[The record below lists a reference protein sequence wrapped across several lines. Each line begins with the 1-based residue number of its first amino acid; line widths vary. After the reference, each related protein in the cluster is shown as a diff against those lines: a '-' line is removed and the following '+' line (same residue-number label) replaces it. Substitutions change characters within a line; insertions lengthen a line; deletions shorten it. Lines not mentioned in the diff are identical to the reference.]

1 MKKVII
7 VEIISFL
14 FILLF
19 VYAALM
25 KLRDTE
31 DFVAQMRQSPLLLPF
46 ATWVA
51 WVVPIIELAVAALL
65 VIRRFRLI
73 GLIASF
79 TLMAMFTMYIII
91 IMNFADH
98 VPCSCGGILSEMGW
112 GEHLIFN
119 IGFVLLAI
127 TGTFLLTKPGE
138 EKYSA
143 QRVSIA

>member
-1 MKKVII
+1 MKKVVII
-7 VEIISFL
+7 EIICFL

-19 VYAALM
+19 VYAAVM

-31 DFVAQMRQSPLLLPF
+31 QFVAQLQQSPMLLPF

-51 WVVPIIELAVAALL
+51 WVVPLIELATAALL
-65 VIRRFRLI
+65 IIRRLRLI

-79 TLMAMFTMYIII
+79 TLMAMFTMYVII
-91 IMNFADH
+91 IMNFAKH
-98 VPCSCGGILSEMGW
+98 VPCSCGGILNEMGW

-127 TGTFLLTKPGE
+127 TGIFLLAKSGD
-138 EKYSA
+138 EKHGD
-143 QRVSIA
+143 QRVVVA

>member
-1 MKKVII
+1 MKKTII
-7 VEIISFL
+7 VEIICFL

-19 VYAALM
+19 VYAALV

-31 DFVAQMRQSPLLLPF
+31 LFVSQLQQSPMLLPF

-51 WVVPIIELAVAALL
+51 WVVPLTELAVAGLL
-65 VIRRFRLI
+65 VVRRFRLI

-79 TLMAMFTMYIII
+79 TLMAMFTVYIII
-91 IMNFADH
+91 IMNFAAH

-112 GEHLIFN
+112 KEHLFFN

-127 TGTFLLTKPGE
+127 VGTFLLAKPA
-138 EKYSA
+138 EKKQSD
-143 QRVSIA
+143 QRVAMA